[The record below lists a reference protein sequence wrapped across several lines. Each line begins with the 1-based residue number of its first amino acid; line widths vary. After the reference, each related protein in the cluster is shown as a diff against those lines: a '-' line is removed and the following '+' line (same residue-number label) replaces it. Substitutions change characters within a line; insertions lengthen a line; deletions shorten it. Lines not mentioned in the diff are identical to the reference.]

1 LAWLKVQRKI
11 ARKGLLKEAGAF
23 TVSMLELGPKVTK
36 GLKGLSDAEDVHEL
50 AHWIAKHPKR
60 ELTPEQREALAARGK
75 ALMRFR
81 MGKEA
86 LG

>member
-1 LAWLKVQRKI
+1 MTWLKMQRKI
-11 ARKGLLKEAGAF
+11 ARKGIPAEAGAF
-23 TVSMLELGPKVTK
+23 TVSMLELGPTVTK
-36 GLKGLSDAEDVHEL
+36 GLKGLSDAEDVQEL
-50 AHWIAKHPKR
+50 ARWIAKHPRR
-60 ELTPEQREALAARGK
+60 ELTPEQREALTARGK